1 MKRPDC
7 VDEMAPHTQM
17 VFETLAKESPMT
29 QAKLLEA
36 TRLPFRVVRDGISE
50 LAAANLIEEDIYSHG
65 RRRLYRA
72 KTAETRTADERVAS
86 V

>member
-29 QAKLLEA
+29 QAELLEA
-36 TRLPFRVVRDGISE
+36 TRLPFRVGCDAISE
-50 LAAANLIEEDIYSHG
+50 LTEADLITAEIHAHG
-65 RRRLYRA
+65 RRRLYQVQ
-72 KTAETRTADERVAS
+72 TTDTRSADEQVVSA
-86 V
+86 